1 MFTPSPR
8 SHRSWIR
15 SHLVSLAIHCG
26 VLYLLVRPTP
36 AIFVTPS
43 SVAYGNRG
51 TFTQVVHLTSHGNL
65 DPQLAS
71 ADSPQEQI
79 WLPAHAKAR
88 QHRLRDDSA
97 AKRKQAAQSTAEA
110 ARAGSP
116 FGSVL
121 QGPLTG
127 HEVRPALPLVFPD
140 PEVPRSQIPSGVE
153 GSVIVEITIDDHGT
167 VVETRVVQSLGYGIE
182 EKVLAALRNWRFTPA
197 TLDGVAIPSQQDV
210 YFRFPS

>member
-1 MFTPSPR
+1 M
-8 SHRSWIR
+8 
-15 SHLVSLAIHCG
+15 
-26 VLYLLVRPTP
+26 P

-51 TFTQVVHLTSHGNL
+51 TSTQLVHLPHPESA

-71 ADSPQEQI
+71 ADSLQEQI
-79 WLPAHAKAR
+79 WLPAHAKGR
-88 QHRLRDDSA
+88 QQRLRDDSA
-97 AKRKQAAQSTAEA
+97 AKRKQAAQSAAES
-110 ARAGSP
+110 ARAGSQ

-127 HEVRPALPLVFPD
+127 HEVRPALPVVFPD
-140 PEVPRSQIPSGVE
+140 PEVPRSQIPPGVE

-182 EKVLAALRNWRFTPA
+182 EKVLAALRNWRFRPA